1 MIRDYEQVTKGQE
14 PGLRATVRLARA
26 PRVSVEELAKGVED
40 NEAAAPARKAT
51 VKPTRRTKGS

>member
-1 MIRDYEQVTKGQE
+1 MIRDYEPKNKE
-14 PGLRATVRLARA
+14 PILRSALELARA
-26 PRVSVEELAKGVED
+26 LGVSVEGLAKGVED